1 MKKKSSKK
9 EESSNVISPW
19 SIFVDVYKPIYMEQ
33 NPNESKMEIY
43 KMLKAKWESFDEDD
57 KKVYI
62 TKALN
67 HKRSVTR
74 LKSIHPKNQNKQKLT
89 ISPYSIFVEEQ
100 HNELKKTN
108 PDMSLLERTKLISA
122 IWKGMSHIEKAT
134 YINAAKRKNRYLRK
148 SANEEEED
156 GDFF

>member
-57 KKVYI
+57 KNMIENAKLGIAMEGSSPNIIKIADVI
-62 TKALN
+62 T
-67 HKRSVTR
+67 
-74 LKSIHPKNQNKQKLT
+74 
-89 ISPYSIFVEEQ
+89 
-100 HNELKKTN
+100 
-108 PDMSLLERTKLISA
+108 
-122 IWKGMSHIEKAT
+122 
-134 YINAAKRKNRYLRK
+134 RK
-148 SANEEEED
+148 
-156 GDFF
+156 